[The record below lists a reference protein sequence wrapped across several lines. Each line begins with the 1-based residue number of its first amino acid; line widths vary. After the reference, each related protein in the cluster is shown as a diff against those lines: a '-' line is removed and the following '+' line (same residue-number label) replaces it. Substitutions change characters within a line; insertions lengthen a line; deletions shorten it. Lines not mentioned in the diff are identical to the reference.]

1 MPLDDDFIPGRY
13 NRILAGVQGIFT
25 PRSVCPRAGHYEDIH
40 THWSGATVTLK
51 LGEVLSRPTWHLS
64 GARRALPWDLWEH
77 LTPFSDL
84 DSAEVSTSPE
94 PLPTMTLLSPVI
106 L

>member
-1 MPLDDDFIPGRY
+1 MM
-13 NRILAGVQGIFT
+13 ILYQADVTEFLQEFKVFSHLGVCVLVLVIMKT
-25 PRSVCPRAGHYEDIH
+25 Y
-40 THWSGATVTLK
+40 THGSGATVTLK
-51 LGEVLSRPTWHLS
+51 LREVLSRPTWHLS
-64 GARRALPWDLWEH
+64 GARRALPCDLWEH